1 MRRLTRGVVS
11 LVLVVGCVLS
21 LGGCGVMS
29 WWPFRKPDP
38 TPSSTAPDQETAKA
52 LMLAELES
60 RYGVEFEAYGV
71 GMPELLKHNIT
82 MAAHL
87 VGDTSRYHVVHVRW
101 EAHSLPVSEMEDDFL
116 QLKMLPWFEEEVR
129 QRVDAVFPQNL
140 LLVRLSNGTKT
151 KELAYDISW
160 EDYQEWALRNASL
173 GITIVIPVEPGV
185 AKEDVQAQLSGLMT
199 SAADLGVSVVGVEVR
214 AHLPNEFDKASRYY
228 NLQKDSIRGAD
239 VFDYTY
245 GRTEMIVTNSWRV

>member
-71 GMPELLKHNIT
+71 GMPEFSDPVYT
-82 MAAHL
+82 MGAHL
-87 VGDTSRYHVVHVRW
+87 VGDMSRYHIVYTRW
-101 EAHSLPVSEMEDDFL
+101 RASSQPVSEMEDDYL

-129 QRVDAVFPQNL
+129 RRVDAVFPQNL
-140 LLVRLSNGTKT
+140 LLVKLHNGTKS

-160 EDYQEWALRNASL
+160 EDYREWALLNASL

-199 SAADLGVSVVGVEVR
+199 SAVDLGVSVVGVELR
-214 AHLPNEFDKASRYY
+214 AHFPNEFDKASRYY
-228 NLQKDSIRGAD
+228 NRQKDSIRGAD

-245 GRTEMIVTNSWRV
+245 GRTEMIVTKSWRA